1 MSGKEALLDSTNL
14 CHSTACD
21 VESCGLAIC
30 SRLPCYHLLGTME
43 KMAVV
48 GGLLQEL
55 NSINQMMDSF
65 IAAETEGLIICD
77 QCYDTVFDD
86 DENICTAE
94 DEEGNVRVFCCAQCR
109 EEWKQQKRN
118 KS

>member
-1 MSGKEALLDSTNL
+1 MSNKKKNAEKNATNFMDGGEGEKA
-14 CHSTACD
+14 SAD
-21 VESCGLAIC
+21 
-30 SRLPCYHLLGTME
+30 PKE

-77 QCYDTVFDD
+77 HCYDTVFDD

>member
-1 MSGKEALLDSTNL
+1 MSNKKKNAANYMGGEKGEQAGPT
-14 CHSTACD
+14 
-21 VESCGLAIC
+21 
-30 SRLPCYHLLGTME
+30 PKE

-55 NSINQMMDSF
+55 NSINRMMDSF
-65 IAAETEGLIICD
+65 IATETEGLIICD

>member
-1 MSGKEALLDSTNL
+1 MRNKKKNAANYMGGEKGEQAGPT
-14 CHSTACD
+14 
-21 VESCGLAIC
+21 
-30 SRLPCYHLLGTME
+30 PKE

-55 NSINQMMDSF
+55 NSINRMMDSF
-65 IAAETEGLIICD
+65 IATETEGLIICD

-94 DEEGNVRVFCCAQCR
+94 DEEGNVRGFCCAQCR